1 MVVNL
6 NFNLEAWVK
15 SLSVTAESEEAAV
28 DQLRSMTLADIIK
41 SGATVD
47 TDVKFTEIETS
58 IESYDLDVK
67 VTNIKWDLDPEIMDY
82 SVIEYLKNFLP
93 SELKLT
99 IEEVSEDANVEDIVK
114 DAIFYETD
122 YDAESFD
129 FEILKKK

>member
-28 DQLRSMTLADIIK
+28 DQLMSMTLADIIK

-47 TDVKFTEIETS
+47 TDMKFTEIETS
-58 IESYDLDVK
+58 IESYDLVVK
-67 VTNIKWDLDPEIMDY
+67 VSNIKWYLDPDTMDY

-93 SELKLT
+93 NELKLT
-99 IEEVSEDANVEDIVK
+99 LEEVSEDSDVEDTIK
-114 DAIFYETD
+114 DAIFYETG
-122 YDAESFD
+122 YEVESFD
-129 FEILKKK
+129 FEIIEKK